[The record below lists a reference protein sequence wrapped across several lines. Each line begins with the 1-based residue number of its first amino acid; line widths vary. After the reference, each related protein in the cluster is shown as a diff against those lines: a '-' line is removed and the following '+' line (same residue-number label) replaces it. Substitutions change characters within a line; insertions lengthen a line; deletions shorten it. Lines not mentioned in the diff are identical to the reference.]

1 MNLGFFVFKD
11 IMKDIDWKN
20 RWKNVELDQ
29 WNRENKRQIKRRNHK
44 ANRRFVKDALENGI
58 DDEEKLNHWKDLGKD
73 DR

>member
-1 MNLGFFVFKD
+1 
-11 IMKDIDWKN
+11 MKDIDWKN

-44 ANRRFVKDALENGI
+44 SNRRNVKETLNNAI